1 MSKGTETPS
10 ATALDEVRRLCAPYV
25 GTLLAN
31 GDAATASELRS
42 HLQAVSL
49 DLRKEED
56 PSQALHRQLTAANRQ
71 VEALTKQVRDLSLR
85 LMAANGELR
94 QEVERADRAESALR
108 AQSVP
113 PPRFYEAGVTSGQ

>member
-1 MSKGTETPS
+1 MSNATETAG

-42 HLQAVSL
+42 HLKAVSL

-56 PSQALHRQLTAANRQ
+56 PSQALQRQLSAANQQ
-71 VEALTKQVRDLSLR
+71 VESLTKQVRELSLR
-85 LMAANGELR
+85 LMAANGEL
-94 QEVERADRAESALR
+94 QEEVARADRAESALR
-108 AQSVP
+108 AQVP
-113 PPRFYEAGVTSGQ
+113 APRFYEAGAASGR